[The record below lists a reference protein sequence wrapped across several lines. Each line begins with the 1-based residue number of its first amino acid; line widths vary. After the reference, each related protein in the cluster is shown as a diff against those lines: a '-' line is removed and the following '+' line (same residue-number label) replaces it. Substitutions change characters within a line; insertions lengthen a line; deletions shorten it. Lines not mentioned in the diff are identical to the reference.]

1 MPSNVVFSEGLVIV
15 ADQHYSTFSILKSR
29 LHEVWVR
36 FFGSSLEDRLRYTPS
51 DCFETFPFPANW
63 ETDPTLEA
71 IGKTY
76 YDYRADLMVCNNQ
89 GLTDTYNR
97 FHDPT
102 ERDPDILH
110 LRHLHEQMDLA
121 VLAAY
126 GWPDIDTTCGFALD
140 YLDTDPDDL
149 PPAAAER
156 VASGDLFFAT
166 ADEAAAFGA
175 LISTGKRKLPWRYKW
190 PEATHDQ
197 VLARLLDLNQQRHL
211 EEVRGHKAAKPNS
224 KGKIQNSKGKGAKQ
238 AKLESETPT
247 IPGMEV

>member
-1 MPSNVVFSEGLVIV
+1 M
-15 ADQHYSTFSILKSR
+15 
-29 LHEVWVR
+29 VR
-36 FFGSSLEDRLRYTPS
+36 
-51 DCFETFPFPANW
+51 
-63 ETDPTLEA
+63 
-71 IGKTY
+71 
-76 YDYRADLMVCNNQ
+76 NNQ

-102 ERDPDILH
+102 ETHPDILH
-110 LRHLHEQMDLA
+110 LRHLHDQMDRA

-149 PPAAAER
+149 PPVAADR
-156 VASGDLFFAT
+156 VASGDLFFPT

-190 PEATHDQ
+190 PEATHDE

-211 EEVRGHKAAKPNS
+211 EEIRGHKAAEGDKAKGNIQTS
-224 KGKIQNSKGKGAKQ
+224 KRKGTTQ
-238 AKLESETPT
+238 TSSDPDTPT
-247 IPGMEV
+247 IPGLEL